1 MNRRTGT
8 TVAALLVVV
17 LAMAGLVVASVPLY
31 KAFCKATGLG
41 GAPRQVAAGSERLS
55 ERRVTIRFDTS
66 VAKGLA
72 WRFAPKTREMSVR
85 LGEDTLAVF
94 TATNLS
100 DRPVTGNAVF
110 NATPDKIGRYV
121 SKIQCFCFTEQVLQ
135 PGQTVDLPVTF
146 VIDPAMAADANT
158 EEVSTITLSYTF
170 FRAEADKAA
179 SLGSPDTPDAR
190 GRS

>member
-1 MNRRTGT
+1 MNPSPGKT
-8 TVAALLVVV
+8 AALLMVVIA
-17 LAMAGLVVASVPLY
+17 AMLGLVVGSVPLY
-31 KAFCKATGLG
+31 RAFCQATGIG
-41 GAPRQVAAGSERLS
+41 GPPRQVAAASERVA
-55 ERRVTIRFDTS
+55 ERWVKIRFDAS
-66 VAKGLA
+66 VAKGLD
-72 WRFAPKTREMSVR
+72 WRFSPPVGEMRVR

-121 SKIQCFCFTEQVLQ
+121 AKIQCFCFTEQELQ
-135 PGQTVDLPVTF
+135 PGQSLDMPVTF
-146 VIDPAMAADANT
+146 VIDPAMAEDPHA

-170 FRAEADKAA
+170 FRANEPA
-179 SLGSPDTPDAR
+179 SIGR